1 MEYGDRPEILAEMAK
16 RAMADSNDDFGA
28 EGREDQAGGESS
40 SAGVGGADRAGGG
53 RGRGRGRGGRGGSV
67 GGRGGA
73 KPGESRNGGP
83 ELTIANGAVGV
94 EKDAKV
100 ALETTEKKAKVV
112 VDYEIPRKAMHS
124 SIGELA
130 SIAISPELSTHSLS
144 SISRRPSRAL
154 PLPP

>member
-40 SAGVGGADRAGGG
+40 SAGAGGADRAGAG

-73 KPGESRNGGP
+73 KTGESRNGGP
-83 ELTIANGAVGV
+83 ELTIANGVAGADKETKLAV
-94 EKDAKV
+94 
-100 ALETTEKKAKVV
+100 ETTNKKVKVV

-124 SIGELA
+124 SIGKLV
-130 SIAISPELSTHSLS
+130 AILSW
-144 SISRRPSRAL
+144 SRNL
-154 PLPP
+154 D